1 MNATSYII
9 GNWKLNPSTL
19 QTATTL
25 ANELNTALAGSL
37 PNCVVGICPSFVHLS
52 GVAEKSDKAVIGV
65 QDICAHTASTGA
77 FTGDVSAE
85 QALDLGA
92 KFALVGHSERRS
104 YYQENDKLL
113 SAKIGNAFGAGLSV
127 VYCIGET
134 QDEYKAG
141 QTFAV
146 LERQLELLQNFAK
159 DIDFTKTSLPKLL
172 IAYEPVWAIGTGVTA
187 TADQA
192 DEGNGYVRAAIAEA
206 YGADVA
212 ETVTIQ
218 YGGSMNAKN
227 ADELTSKVNVDGGLI
242 GGASLKAEDFS
253 IIVKAA
259 SK

>member
-1 MNATSYII
+1 MNATSYVI

-85 QALDLGA
+85 QAVDLGA

-104 YYQENDKLL
+104 YYQESDDTL
-113 SAKIGNAFGAGLSV
+113 SAKISNAFNVGLSV

-134 QDEYKAG
+134 QDQYKAG

-172 IAYEPVWAIGTGVTA
+172 IAYEPVWAIGTGLTPTPSEVDSVHNFISEILSTLQIPA
-187 TADQA
+187 P
-192 DEGNGYVRAAIAEA
+192 IL
-206 YGADVA
+206 
-212 ETVTIQ
+212 
-218 YGGSMNAKN
+218 YGGSVNDKN
-227 ADELTSKVNVDGGLI
+227 AQEFASLPMVNGVLV
-242 GGASLKAEDFS
+242 GGASLKADSFMT
-253 IIVKAA
+253 IIGAFANK
-259 SK
+259 

>member
-1 MNATSYII
+1 MNATSYVI

-25 ANELNTALAGSL
+25 ADELNTTLTQTVTD
-37 PNCVVGICPSFVHLS
+37 CVVGICPSFVHLS

-65 QDICAHTASTGA
+65 QDICAYTASTGA

-104 YYQENDKLL
+104 YYQESDDLL

-134 QDEYKAG
+134 QDQYKAG

-159 DIDFTKTSLPKLL
+159 DIDSTTKPLPKLL
-172 IAYEPVWAIGTGVTA
+172 IAYEPVWAIGTGLTPMPSEVDSVHNFISEILSTLQIPA
-187 TADQA
+187 P
-192 DEGNGYVRAAIAEA
+192 IL
-206 YGADVA
+206 
-212 ETVTIQ
+212 
-218 YGGSMNAKN
+218 YGGSVNDKN
-227 ADELTSKVNVDGGLI
+227 AQEFASLPMVNGVLV
-242 GGASLKAEDFS
+242 GGASLKADSFMT
-253 IIVKAA
+253 IIGAFANK
-259 SK
+259 